1 MEFTIPTIVIGLGGT
16 GLKIIYRLK
25 TNIPTE
31 ILEKG
36 LLKFLV
42 IDSDKNDPMINE
54 LQADEYINIGVPGVA
69 SIINNLDSEAAK
81 FIKPWFPSNLPFKV
95 VSGDEGAKQFRA
107 MGRLYFF
114 KNIDKIYNTIDKVVK
129 ALRAKFSDFFNVSKT
144 INVFL
149 ISSTCGGTG
158 SGILLDTAYFVRNI
172 IEVENA
178 NPCLIKGILLLPTAF
193 HPFPISDESERK
205 NIFANGFATLKEID
219 YYMNP
224 DLETNYSVKYT
235 ENKEISSSKS
245 PFDVCYLIDDENE
258 EFPIGGLD
266 DTLDAIAESLVILLT
281 AGIGTSIK
289 SAEDNLYT
297 ILTTNQKS
305 QPYSYK
311 NYLYSSFGTSSI
323 IYPYEKIKRYILGK
337 LLSYFDKELSKEID
351 YTKTIYDIFTS
362 LKIEELTR
370 DDIIN
375 SIYNNYDKVNIYS
388 EVYEKITQINNDEI
402 SFKIKEI
409 TKTDYIKINE
419 EKVNQKVEELVKT
432 KYEEFVN
439 LIEEYIKN
447 PLYGLKRIYDLF
459 SNETMNIFKYIDK
472 TKESLKNEIEQHK
485 KALNKINEDLK
496 IYIENL
502 EKDSK
507 KFLNKLLNKKNK
519 DLVDKI
525 SKSVDNLNNN
535 FLNIILKE
543 GAINF
548 YQKFG
553 LMLSKY
559 RNEKIDKLYDAWN
572 NFKRNYINFYLNIT
586 FENKLSSW
594 GNRIN
599 FYIADKEKIEN
610 IIDNILNNN
619 EIYEELYRVFDYF
632 SKFEYSNL
640 NYYNLKLLKWIE
652 EGYKDYLDI
661 DIEDLAI
668 NLFKNEDNVVNR
680 LERSSSV
687 LFRYKSQLFDN
698 SLVKTYK
705 VLGVKDINST
715 RFFNIAKAKG
725 IEVVKSYNFYRI
737 SMLEVK
743 HGLPIYSFVL
753 IENMKKAYEEVT
765 STSLSPHID
774 PFYHKIEDPT
784 LQEELSEKD
793 LQMYYK
799 IYMAFI
805 LDLITKKD
813 LNYIINLEGI
823 DYVLGKDKI
832 ESIEYIRKNWNNTG
846 FNFKFN
852 KLLDY
857 MLNSYTNDSLSII
870 LKDNIDKKSK
880 RVYYLS
886 NKRTLTSE
894 EIKELRD
901 IEREIEVLQKYLD
914 SIQVKK

>member
-1 MEFTIPTIVIGLGGT
+1 MDFTIPTIIIGLGGT
-16 GLKIIYRLK
+16 GLKVIYRLK
-25 TNIPTE
+25 TSIPSE

-42 IDSDKNDPMINE
+42 IDSDKNDPMISE

-69 SIINNLDSEAAK
+69 SIISNLDSEAAK
-81 FIKPWFPSNLPFKV
+81 FIRPWFPSNLPFKV

-107 MGRLYFF
+107 MGRLYLF
-114 KNIDKIYNTIDKVVK
+114 KNIDKIYNTIDRTVK
-129 ALRAKFSDFFNVSKT
+129 SLRAKFADISNVSKT
-144 INVFL
+144 LNVFL

-158 SGILLDTAYFVRNI
+158 SGILLDTAYLVRHI

-178 NPCLIKGILLLPTAF
+178 NPCLIKGILVLPTAF

-205 NIFANGFATLKEID
+205 NIFANGFATIKEID

-224 DLETNYSVKYT
+224 NLETTYNVKYT
-235 ENKEISSSKS
+235 ENKEISSNKS

-266 DTLDAIAESLVILLT
+266 DTLDAIAESLSVLLT
-281 AGIGTSIK
+281 AGVGTSIK

-305 QPYSYK
+305 QPYSHK

-337 LLSYFDKELSKEID
+337 LVSYFDKELSKELD
-351 YTKTIYDIFTS
+351 YTKVIYDIFTS

-375 SIYNNYDKVNIYS
+375 SIYNKTKPNVYS
-388 EVYEKITQINNDEI
+388 DIYEKITQISNDEVSI
-402 SFKIKEI
+402 KIKEI
-409 TKTDYIKINE
+409 TKVDYNEISE

-432 KYEEFVN
+432 KYDEFIN
-439 LIEEYIKN
+439 LMEEYIKN
-447 PLYGLKRIYDLF
+447 PLYGLKRVYDLF
-459 SNETMNIFKYIDK
+459 SNENMNIFKYIDK
-472 TKESLKNEIEQHK
+472 TKESLKNEIDQHK
-485 KALNKINEDLK
+485 VALNKINEDLK

-519 DLVDKI
+519 DLVEKI
-525 SKSVDNLNNN
+525 AKTVDNLNNHY
-535 FLNIILKE
+535 LSIILKE

-548 YQKFG
+548 YQKLA

-559 RNEKIDKLYDAWN
+559 RNERIDKLYDAWN
-572 NFKRNYINFYLNIT
+572 NFKRNYINSYLNIK
-586 FENKLSSW
+586 FESKLSSW

-599 FYIADKEKIEN
+599 FYLADKEKIEN
-610 IIDNILNNN
+610 IVDNILNNN
-619 EIYEELYRVFDYF
+619 KIYEEIFRVFDNF

-640 NYYNLKLLKWIE
+640 NNYNLKLLKWIE
-652 EGYKDYLDI
+652 ENYKDYLDI
-661 DIEDLAI
+661 DLEDLAI
-668 NLFKNEDNVVNR
+668 SLFKDEDNVVNN
-680 LERSSSV
+680 LERASSI

-698 SLVKTYK
+698 SLVKNYK
-705 VLGVKDINST
+705 VLGVKNIDST
-715 RFFNIAKAKG
+715 RFFNVAKIRG
-725 IEVVKSYNFYRI
+725 IEVVEGYNSYRI
-737 SMLEVK
+737 SMLQVK

-753 IENMKKAYEEVT
+753 IDNMKKAYEEVIT
-765 STSLSPHID
+765 TSLSPHID
-774 PFYHKIEDPT
+774 PFYHKVEDPT
-784 LQEELSEKD
+784 LEEELSDKD

-805 LDLITKKD
+805 FDLITKKD

-832 ESIEYIRKNWNNTG
+832 ESIEYIRKNWNNPE
-846 FNFKFN
+846 FNIKFN
-852 KLLDY
+852 KLLDKA
-857 MLNSYTNDSLSII
+857 LSSYTNDSLSII

-880 RVYYLS
+880 RAYYLN
-886 NKRTLTSE
+886 NKKILTNE
-894 EIKELRD
+894 EVKELKD

-914 SIQVKK
+914 SIQIKK